1 MAEAKALFLAYDPA
15 SEFETPEG
23 RVLIARST
31 ADPFVIAAR
40 IAFARRVGPVISH
53 ASDAEDYLRG
63 RSVRVRKFDLAGASR
78 FDPDAYLGNSE
89 VDVDLLRPDM
99 ELTVVRG
106 EREYLAVTAPLTM
119 VQDWTKRRPRRR
131 PFFHPSAMFPK
142 LSRALVNLSRVK
154 AGETFLDPFCGTG
167 SLPIEA
173 ALVGAKVAAL
183 DKDRKMARGSLGNM
197 KSLGQEW
204 LGVMRGDAFFPPLAR
219 VDAIATD
226 VPYGRASSTLGADRD
241 EVVGLALSSMARL
254 LPAGARAVLMHAKT
268 GAQMVAGDFEVEEE
282 HDLYV
287 HKLLTRTISVLRRR

>member
-1 MAEAKALFLAYDPA
+1 MAEAKALFLTYDPA
-15 SEFETPEG
+15 SEFEAPER

-31 ADPFVIAAR
+31 ADPFLIAAR
-40 IAFARRVGPVISH
+40 IAFARRVGPVISQP
-53 ASDAEDYLRG
+53 SDAEGYLRG
-63 RSVRVRKFDLAGASR
+63 RSARVRKFDLGEASR
-78 FDPDAYLGNSE
+78 LDPDVYLRDAK
-89 VDVDLLRPDM
+89 VDVDLMRPEI

-106 EREYLAVTAPLTM
+106 EREYLAVTAPRAM
-119 VQDWTKRRPRRR
+119 VQDWMGRRPRRR

-154 AGETFLDPFCGTG
+154 AGETFLDPFAGTG

-173 ALVGAKVAAL
+173 SLVGAKAVAL
-183 DKDRKMARGSLGNM
+183 DRDRKMVRGALGNM
-197 KSLGQEW
+197 KGLGQEW
-204 LGVMRGDAFFPPLAR
+204 LGVMRADAFLPPLAR

-241 EVVGLALSSMARL
+241 EVVGLALSSMAKL
-254 LPAGARAVLMHAKT
+254 LSAGCRAVLMHAKT
-268 GAQMVAGDFEVEEE
+268 GAPLVAGDFELEEE